1 MTIGFSQ
8 LGKNG
13 ITAGFIASLQNDF
26 KKHVSIRIS
35 VLKGA
40 GREREKVKKY
50 SEEILDKLGK
60 NYTAKIIGFV
70 IVVRKWRKEIRE

>member
-13 ITAGFIASLQNDF
+13 VTEGFITSLKNDF
-26 KKHVSIRIS
+26 KKHVSMRIS
-35 VLKGA
+35 VLKSA
-40 GREREKVKKY
+40 GHERGKVKKY

-70 IVVRKWRKEIRE
+70 IVVRKWRKEVRE